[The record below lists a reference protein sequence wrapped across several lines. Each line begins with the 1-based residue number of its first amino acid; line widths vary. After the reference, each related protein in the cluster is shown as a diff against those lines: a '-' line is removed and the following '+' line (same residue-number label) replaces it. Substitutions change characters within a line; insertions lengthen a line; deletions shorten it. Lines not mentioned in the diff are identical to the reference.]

1 MRNNSKQLVL
11 ILLLTYLSTPVLAT
25 TLTTSGMANSIR
37 VALCGF
43 QTLVYTILP
52 TLALIMFLFAGLAYA
67 AGQVF
72 GAEMRA
78 KAQGWAMSLL
88 VGGIVG
94 IFIAVLA
101 PILVQIFT
109 QMAGGSVAWGS
120 YTCP

>member
-1 MRNNSKQLVL
+1 MDRHFKYMV
-11 ILLLTYLSTPVLAT
+11 LLLCLSYLMLPVSAT
-25 TLTTSGMANSIR
+25 GSMATRIR
-37 VALCGF
+37 DALCGF

-88 VGGIVG
+88 VGGILG

-101 PILVQIFT
+101 PILVSIFVS
-109 QMAGGSVAWGS
+109 MSGSMT
-120 YTCP
+120 YTPC

>member
-1 MRNNSKQLVL
+1 
-11 ILLLTYLSTPVLAT
+11 
-25 TLTTSGMANSIR
+25 MASSIR
-37 VALCGF
+37 RALCDF
-43 QTLVYTILP
+43 QTLVYTVLP

-88 VGGIVG
+88 VGGILG

-101 PILVQIFT
+101 PILVDIFT
-109 QMAGGSVAWGS
+109 RMSGGTMS
-120 YTCP
+120 YTAC

>member
-1 MRNNSKQLVL
+1 MSKTKQTIFLLLVL
-11 ILLLTYLSTPVLAT
+11 LSVPVAAT
-25 TLTTSGMANSIR
+25 TSSMAVKIR
-37 VALCGF
+37 DALCGF
-43 QTLVYTILP
+43 QTLVYTVLP

-88 VGGIVG
+88 VGGIIG

-101 PILVQIFT
+101 PILVTIFT
-109 QMAGGSVAWGS
+109 GMAPASMT
-120 YTCP
+120 YTACP

>member
-1 MRNNSKQLVL
+1 MSKTKQTVFLLLVL
-11 ILLLTYLSTPVLAT
+11 LSVPAAAT
-25 TLTTSGMANSIR
+25 TTSMAESIR
-37 VALCGF
+37 SALCGF

-88 VGGIVG
+88 VGGIIG

-101 PILVQIFT
+101 PILVTIFT
-109 QMAGGSVAWGS
+109 NMSGTMT
-120 YTCP
+120 YTACP

>member
-1 MRNNSKQLVL
+1 MRNHTKMVF
-11 ILLLTYLSTPVLAT
+11 ILLLLSLSHAAFAAA
-25 TLTTSGMANSIR
+25 TLTAMAANIAA
-37 VALCGF
+37 ALCGF

-88 VGGIVG
+88 VGGIIG

-101 PILVQIFT
+101 PILVDIFVGMDPALRT
-109 QMAGGSVAWGS
+109 HMP
-120 YTCP
+120 TC

>member
-1 MRNNSKQLVL
+1 MRKNKM
-11 ILLLTYLSTPVLAT
+11 IFLLLLAC
-25 TLTTSGMANSIR
+25 LTTPLFAAASSISTSTMASNIR
-37 VALCGF
+37 AALCDF
-43 QTLVYTILP
+43 QTLVYTVLP

-88 VGGIVG
+88 VGGIIG

-101 PILVQIFT
+101 PILVKIFT
-109 QMAGGSVAWGS
+109 DMAGGSVPWGS
-120 YTCP
+120 YNC